1 MKWLR
6 ILLFLIFLSIA
17 FLVFLVLANAALAQ
31 TPEIV
36 MTKADIEIRF
46 SGEAN
51 WVNGADTAQA
61 IFSVDSIA
69 YSAEAL
75 STNIK
80 HTTKLDTPETWEAEM
95 WHLASEPFKKAVFV
109 ITIYQAT
116 NRIFELRVRNRF
128 ANEGTS
134 GPWSLPTEDKIIGRP
149 GKAANIK

>member
-1 MKWLR
+1 MKWLM
-6 ILLFLIFLSIA
+6 I
-17 FLVFLVLANAALAQ
+17 LVFVFIASTAFAQ

-36 MTKADIEIRF
+36 MIKADIEIRF

-51 WVNGADTAQA
+51 WVNGADTAQV
-61 IFSVDSIA
+61 IFTVDSIA

-134 GPWSLPTEDKIIGRP
+134 GPWSLPTEDKVIGRP
-149 GKAANIK
+149 GKAINVK